1 MKIFFLFVIFF
12 FVSCSYPDIDSVP
25 DFNDIK
31 LTEDELYDLCELSL
45 IEKNQI
51 EACVKEMLK
60 NKWKT
65 LIYV

>member
-12 FVSCSYPDIDSVP
+12 FASCSYPDIDSVP

-60 NKWKT
+60 NK
-65 LIYV
+65 